1 MSPLKALEDMTGR
14 TQNGADTIGVGYVF
28 NAWESVQFYGGW
40 RIHMLERDN
49 ISDPDDIN
57 AVMIGGR
64 VKF

>member
-1 MSPLKALEDMTGR
+1 
-14 TQNGADTIGVGYVF
+14 VF
-28 NAWESVQFYGGW
+28 NAWESIQFYGGW

-49 ISDPDDIN
+49 ISDPDDIS